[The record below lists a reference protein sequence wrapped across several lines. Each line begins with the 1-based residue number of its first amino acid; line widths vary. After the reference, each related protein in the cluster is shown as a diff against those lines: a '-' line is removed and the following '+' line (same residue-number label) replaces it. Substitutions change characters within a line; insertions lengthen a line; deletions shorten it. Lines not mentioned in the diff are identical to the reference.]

1 MAAELNEDEFPSID
15 RIPTARD
22 FRSFDSSSDD
32 DTAMA
37 HRYEVDES
45 KLMETDSYDFDGVVG
60 VASEGSSAAPSTA
73 LSWGES
79 RDEDE
84 YCDWVADSF
93 DHYDQRQLG
102 ANKLKAKF
110 KTWQKRKYLAD
121 EEEDFIA
128 ESRVKQSVRMNLPKI
143 YSPPSMKDYSYD
155 DDEDRISAVDTRKK
169 EISEKIAAIAKRVHQ
184 KEHAQDHESTSA
196 ANDRNPSCGRRTKA
210 RSARKRSPSPPVDDT
225 PLERKS
231 LINESH
237 SESTRS
243 ASPVRK
249 VAVQPND
256 STEPSSTSE
265 PSELNEPSVASEPVD
280 PKESLSLSDPAPPS
294 SVSTVS
300 NLSHSNEVV
309 YHAPSEDG
317 DQARSMRSSKVGK
330 LLSVPFKSKSLR
342 KEEVAE
348 KQETNSPP
356 SKVSRGT
363 STVKETIDMPTA
375 QVVPKIPMM
384 DVATNTSLPISP
396 SSVSSFS
403 GRQKS
408 SRKSSFFKSFSFHGS
423 SKDDG
428 DMQESTQ
435 SMKTSSTQAED
446 ESSVR
451 ERNVPGIDSKQD
463 CKGIDSSDHVA
474 TDTTKEKEKTGDN
487 DKAERKKKAARLI
500 RSYIKSGKV
509 KSKRG
514 NIDEKESEAGTA
526 STTKRSTDMSQIT
539 ATVAK
544 IEDKEV
550 ADDKESQ
557 SKEPNTTVGTTC
569 TSKSEKGKP
578 DNVEAIQAVAN
589 ETKEA
594 EKEPETPQE
603 EEPKPCKE
611 TKEQMS
617 DNIFGML
624 FGGPDVNDDND
635 VRVNEVDNKTET
647 IPLFETPNDSP
658 KDEVVKE
665 ELILEEKKM
674 SDNILGM
681 PFGGPDVNDEK
692 DVRVNEVDNKTE
704 TIPLFETPNDSPK
717 DEVVKEELIL
727 EEKTPSKEEANLDD
741 KKKKSTKSRS
751 LFGKILGKHTKDENK
766 EASTGNADI
775 KSEPAPVE
783 SITIPLQKTE
793 DVPIEEN
800 KPENGGKEKT
810 SEANNDIADVTDKNA
825 APSKKDSAVVAEQSL
840 FDIGLDT
847 KDIEEFLRENYCGPV
862 ADCLGLTQ
870 FAGDKES
877 IGATNAAVNPR
888 KLKLDGD
895 DVDIDQAVAAMRRSK
910 HMAKLPVKSVDVPQD
925 FIFPS
930 TSSITDSQAAY
941 KEGIKESNKSRSK
954 TVKDEADQ
962 QRKVKN
968 FLHKMGARRSV
979 NR

>member
-1 MAAELNEDEFPSID
+1 MAVGSSSGNVNVRTYVRAVASFSSIHRKRRSRLFWFSLSIVDINWRFCTLYITEYVSYLFVSKRSLFFLPPHFFKYQSIATIYGMVKPKKSTRHYPSETEMVQIGIEKMAAELNEDEFPSID

-45 KLMETDSYDFDGVVG
+45 KLTDTDSYDFVGVVG

-73 LSWGES
+73 PSWGES

-128 ESRVKQSVRMNLPKI
+128 ESRVKQSVRKNLPKI

-184 KEHAQDHESTSA
+184 KEHAQDDESTSVED
-196 ANDRNPSCGRRTKA
+196 DRNPSCGGRTKA
-210 RSARKRSPSPPVDDT
+210 RSARRRSPSPPVDDT

-280 PKESLSLSDPAPPS
+280 PEESLSLSDPAPPS

-300 NLSHSNEVV
+300 NLSHTNEVV
-309 YHAPSEDG
+309 LHAPSEDG
-317 DQARSMRSSKVGK
+317 DQASSRRSSKVGK

-342 KEEVAE
+342 KEEVAK
-348 KQETNSPP
+348 KQETSSPP

-363 STVKETIDMPTA
+363 STVKETIDLPTA

-384 DVATNTSLPISP
+384 DAATNTSLPISP

-408 SRKSSFFKSFSFHGS
+408 SRRSSFFKSFSLRAS

-428 DMQESTQ
+428 DMKESTQ

-451 ERNVPGIDSKQD
+451 ERNVPGINSKQD

-474 TDTTKEKEKTGDN
+474 PDTTKEKKEKMDDN

-526 STTKRSTDMSQIT
+526 STTKRSTDMSQIK

-544 IEDKEV
+544 IKDKEV

-557 SKEPNTTVGTTC
+557 SKEPNTTVGT

-603 EEPKPCKE
+603 KPKPCKE
-611 TKEQMS
+611 TKE
-617 DNIFGML
+617 
-624 FGGPDVNDDND
+624 P
-635 VRVNEVDNKTET
+635 NE
-647 IPLFETPNDSP
+647 
-658 KDEVVKE
+658 
-665 ELILEEKKM
+665 
-674 SDNILGM
+674 
-681 PFGGPDVNDEK
+681 
-692 DVRVNEVDNKTE
+692 
-704 TIPLFETPNDSPK
+704 
-717 DEVVKEELIL
+717 
-727 EEKTPSKEEANLDD
+727 
-741 KKKKSTKSRS
+741 
-751 LFGKILGKHTKDENK
+751 
-766 EASTGNADI
+766 
-775 KSEPAPVE
+775 
-783 SITIPLQKTE
+783 
-793 DVPIEEN
+793 
-800 KPENGGKEKT
+800 
-810 SEANNDIADVTDKNA
+810 
-825 APSKKDSAVVAEQSL
+825 
-840 FDIGLDT
+840 
-847 KDIEEFLRENYCGPV
+847 
-862 ADCLGLTQ
+862 
-870 FAGDKES
+870 
-877 IGATNAAVNPR
+877 
-888 KLKLDGD
+888 
-895 DVDIDQAVAAMRRSK
+895 
-910 HMAKLPVKSVDVPQD
+910 
-925 FIFPS
+925 
-930 TSSITDSQAAY
+930 
-941 KEGIKESNKSRSK
+941 
-954 TVKDEADQ
+954 
-962 QRKVKN
+962 
-968 FLHKMGARRSV
+968 
-979 NR
+979 